1 MKNSTSTILDL
12 QELSFSFI
20 VPVYNRTQKLRESIR
35 SLLNQTYTN
44 FEVILICD
52 GSPEDTMEV
61 VQELAES
68 EKVRYFSY
76 KNNSGNACRGRN
88 KGITMAHGN
97 YICLHDS
104 DDIAHHKRLE
114 RTKIAIEKNSADAV
128 YGPTKILMDGSREI
142 DGIKNGQ
149 LLDPPEFDF
158 DLLKKVNIPMTC
170 SVTVKREL
178 LLRHGGFREEMRYR
192 EDHELWLRLA
202 HHGCKWVRAAGLLCY
217 YRVHGGNAELTL
229 RDNDDHWFQQALYYF
244 DKPFLA

>member
-1 MKNSTSTILDL
+1 MSRVKTSVIDS

-35 SLLNQTYTN
+35 SLLSQTYKN
-44 FEVILICD
+44 FEVLLICD

-68 EKVRYFSY
+68 PHVRVFSF

-88 KGITMAHGN
+88 KGISMAKGS
-97 YICLHDS
+97 YICFHDS
-104 DDIAHHKRLE
+104 DDIAHHERLS
-114 RTKIAIEKNSADAV
+114 RTKEVIETHGAEAV
-128 YGPTKILMDGSREI
+128 YGDTRIIMDGTRKI
-142 DGIKNGQ
+142 DGIHNGQ

-158 DLLKKVNIPMTC
+158 DLLKAVNIPMTC
-170 SVTVKREL
+170 SVSVKREL
-178 LLRHGGFREEMRYR
+178 LLRFGGFREEMRYR

-202 HHGCKWVRAAGLLCY
+202 HNGCNWAKAAGLLCY

-229 RDNDDHWFQQALYYF
+229 RDNDDHWFEQALYFF